1 MDINVRPLLSGE
13 KREITFDYTVPL
25 DYSENGY
32 AIHGDAVIR
41 GSVRDMG
48 GYMQLDARCSAEY
61 DTVCARCLKPLR
73 EECFVDFTRPVA
85 ARLESED
92 EDEEYLLIGEGGV
105 INVDEAITEELL
117 LSLPFRS
124 LCKDDCLG
132 LCPKCGCNKNEKD
145 CGCVLK
151 EPDPRFAI
159 LKTVKFRDE

>member
-1 MDINVRPLLSGE
+1 MLKILLSGACGRMGRQVVACAE
-13 KREITFDYTVPL
+13 ETDTKIIAGVDVHPQGNADFPVYPSFELVK
-25 DYSENGY
+25 EE
-32 AIHGDAVIR
+32 AQVI
-41 GSVRDMG
+41 
-48 GYMQLDARCSAEY
+48 
-61 DTVCARCLKPLR
+61 
-73 EECFVDFTRPVA
+73 VDFTRPVA

>member
-13 KREITFDYTVPL
+13 KREIVFDYTVPL

-32 AIHGDAVIR
+32 EIHGEAVIS
-41 GSVRDMG
+41 GTVKDMG
-48 GYMQLDARCSAEY
+48 GYMQLDAKCSAEY
-61 DTVCARCLKPLR
+61 DTRCARCLKPLKDV
-73 EECFVDFTRPVA
+73 CSIDFVRPVA

-92 EDEEYLLIGEGGV
+92 EEEEYLLVGEGGV

-124 LCKDDCLG
+124 LCSEDCKG

-145 CGCVLK
+145 CGCVMK

-159 LKTVKFRDE
+159 LKTVKFREE